1 MTFGVT
7 NDSLYFM
14 NLTYL
19 NFNEKEFEFGTKE
32 MSLLEIRNVC
42 SQCQNCGLS
51 RKRTNVVFS
60 DGFAGAPVMLIGE
73 APGADEDA
81 SGIPFVGR
89 AGKYLTE
96 LIKEAG
102 LSREKDFYICNTVK
116 CRPPENREPA
126 IEEQEACSK
135 YLEAQINIVRPK
147 LIVLCGS
154 VAAKE
159 FLGKDL
165 KITQA
170 RGKKFMIAGKIPAT
184 VILHP
189 SYLLRNHSEEPNS
202 PRWLTKQD
210 LLNIKKFISEN

>member
-1 MTFGVT
+1 
-7 NDSLYFM
+7 M
-14 NLTYL
+14 NLNYL
-19 NFNEKEFEFGTKE
+19 NFNEKELTPQIKE

-42 SQCQNCGLS
+42 NQCQNCELFK
-51 RKRTNVVFS
+51 KRTNIVFS
-60 DGFAGAPVMLIGE
+60 DGNANAPIILIGE

-81 SGIPFVGR
+81 KGIPFVGR

-126 IEEQEACSK
+126 IEEISACSK
-135 YLEAQINIVRPK
+135 YLEAQINLVRPK

-159 FLGKDL
+159 FLGKDI
-165 KITQA
+165 KITQV
-170 RGKKFMIAGKIPAT
+170 RGKRFTVAGKIPAT

-210 LLNIKKFISEN
+210 LRSIKKFLEEN